1 MAMNLEQLFER
12 LNPEEIKI
20 LKEQIA
26 RFQNC
31 STMPRQDIKIDKEI
45 ILPEGTLIH
54 GTPVNKDTLSS
65 IANTGIITGQAF
77 GIEEDGET
85 FYCADFHR
93 TNKDI
98 SLKDYNENFTYIDA
112 RCPFGRRG
120 KFTLA
125 FVIYPNENIKKLI
138 AYDCYKNSTE
148 ESDIT
153 KKFVNTKALPIED
166 GSIVSSILFGIPS
179 NFISGIILGDNSINE
194 DMVSFL
200 IEQYPGVFIT
210 RNNGELIYQKDDSKE
225 LVSTRIKSINRQ
237 IELEEK
243 NKTIEDTN
251 KRNAMQKQ
259 EIDKLWKAIS
269 TLPVEVITQIYDS
282 LGYQGDHIQQAERLK
297 KQYEE
302 KSGMKI

>member
-1 MAMNLEQLFER
+1 MGINLEQLYER
-12 LNPEEIKI
+12 LQPDEIKI
-20 LKEQIA
+20 LKDQIA

-31 STMPRQDIKIDKEI
+31 STMPRKDVKIDEEI

-54 GTPVNKDTLSS
+54 GTPANKDTLSS
-65 IANTGIITGQAF
+65 IASSGIITGQAF

-98 SLKDYNENFTYIDA
+98 SLKDYNEKFPYVDG
-112 RCPFGRRG
+112 RCPFGKRG

-125 FVIYPNENIKKLI
+125 FAIYPDKNLEELI
-138 AYDCYKNSTE
+138 AYDCYKKDTK

-153 KKFVNTKALPIED
+153 KSFVNVHGLPVDD

-179 NFISGIILGDNSINE
+179 NFISGIIIGDNSINE

-210 RNNGELIYQKDDSKE
+210 RNNGELIYQNNDNFD

-243 NKTIEDTN
+243 NKTLEDTN
-251 KRNAMQKQ
+251 TRNDMQKQ

-269 TLPVEVITQIYDS
+269 TLPVEAITQIYDR

-297 KQYEE
+297 KQHEE
-302 KSGMKI
+302 QTGMKM